1 MTKILDEKTRRKLV
15 NYLNSR
21 FDIDSCFFDN
31 YIFTISGH
39 SVSIIFQTKE
49 TRRIIENQLKQNFTI
64 SFGIELFSNYKDYTP
79 SSLGFGIFNKEQIT
93 QNYIELNREHA
104 NDYFSGKVIN
114 LKESKNYKV
123 LSSGFVVCLFDSF
136 VIGTA
141 LFEKNTETLK
151 PNLSFV
157 NDKIK

>member
-1 MTKILDEKTRRKLV
+1 MTKKLDEKTRRKLV

-21 FDIDSCFFDN
+21 FGIDGCFFDD
-31 YIFTISGH
+31 YLFTISGH

-49 TRRIIENQLKQNFTI
+49 TKRIIENQMRQNFTM

-79 SSLGFGIFNKEQIT
+79 SSLGFGVFKKEQIT
-93 QNYIELNREHA
+93 QNYIELNRKLA
-104 NDYFSGKVIN
+104 NEYFSGKVIE
-114 LKESKNYKV
+114 LKEIKNYNV
-123 LSSGFVVCLFDSF
+123 LSSGFVICVFDSY

-141 LFEKNTETLK
+141 FFEKNTEEIK

-157 NDKIK
+157 NEKIR